1 MTDSSNESWS
11 TVERDDI
18 SVRLD
23 PERIKSK
30 VQWTGA
36 VGRRGELDDLAEEY
50 GFPSRSAFLRCMIRM
65 GMNSLVENDP
75 VEANQRS
82 KTQDDTAVT
91 IRDLIPEG
99 EENAVDMTD
108 EFWDEILRDQMLD
121 IVEQDPNI
129 ERSGYKI
136 HR

>member
-75 VEANQRS
+75 VETNQSS